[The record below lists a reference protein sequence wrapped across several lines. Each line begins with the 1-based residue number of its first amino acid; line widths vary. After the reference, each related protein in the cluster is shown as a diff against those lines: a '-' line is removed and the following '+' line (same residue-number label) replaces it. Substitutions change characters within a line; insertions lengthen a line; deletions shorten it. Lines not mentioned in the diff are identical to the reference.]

1 MIIRID
7 DYLKSWPWGF
17 IKYNIPSIVDLPDET
32 RCFLRDI
39 GLPKGKEP
47 EWVFTGKLTECEQVE
62 YAFGLHCESLLII
75 TSVGAVYEFLDG
87 NLLVVLRG
95 RG

>member
-7 DYLKSWPWGF
+7 DYLNSWPWGF
-17 IKYNIPSIVDLPDET
+17 IKYDIPPIVDMSVET